1 MTEDVI
7 IIMTIAIQK
16 KREFIM
22 KNLFTIGEMAQLFNI
37 NAKTLR
43 YYHEIGILIPE
54 KTDERTG
61 YRYYST
67 RQFERLNTILYLRA
81 LHIPLD
87 NITRFFHSR
96 DISAMTQLLEEQK
109 EKIQKNIQDMKRIEK
124 KLNSRLAQLTQARG
138 KIPGKIQEKILPERY
153 IIYLKKEIPVTDD
166 LEYPIREL
174 EKKGHFQSSVF
185 LGKIGVSISMNAL
198 GSHDFS
204 RFSGIFILTEKEDG
218 ISPESALPSGLWLI
232 LCFTGTHTQAA
243 PYYLELLEYIR
254 GNELEI
260 TGDAVEI
267 TLIDYGMTD
276 DPDQFMTEIQIP
288 VQRKKT

>member
-1 MTEDVI
+1 
-7 IIMTIAIQK
+7 
-16 KREFIM
+16 M

-138 KIPGKIQEKILPERY
+138 KIPGKIQEKILPERC

-243 PYYLELLEYIR
+243 PYYLKLLEYIR